1 MNRQTALA
9 LATLLLTAGCGSSSK
24 TPPPALE
31 PPTARVTPLAAIGD
45 GEGQLNLI
53 AVQGYVDPAW
63 SAAFQRSNPKCKLN
77 VKYAR
82 SPQEVTVLMKDG
94 GGGQWDMVAASGVVG
109 LGLIYGGDV
118 QPMNTALIPDWKNF
132 EPTFQNPSFNTVRGV
147 HYGISLQW
155 GPNTLLFNTRKF
167 PNAPTSWDVIYDPGN
182 KGLITVPDDPIQIAD
197 AALYLSKT
205 QPKLGITDPYELT
218 RKQFDAAVGL
228 LKDQQLLV
236 KRYWAT
242 PTDEIELFDSG
253 VVLAGS
259 GSSYQAVQLA
269 LSGAPVADT
278 VPAEG
283 VTGWAD
289 SWMLATKAA
298 HPNCAYMWA
307 AFVSTPKVQALQALA
322 YGEAPVNP
330 KACAQMEALQSGS
343 CGRYHANAA
352 SSYFDAIRF
361 WRTPL
366 ATCDD
371 GTSSCVPYDEWTSAW
386 ATIKAPAR

>member
-1 MNRQTALA
+1 VNRQTALA
-9 LATLLLTAGCGSSSK
+9 LATLLLTAACGSSSK

-118 QPMNTALIPDWKNF
+118 QPMNTGLIPDWKNF

-167 PNAPTSWDVIYDPGN
+167 PNVPTSWNVIYDPGN

-289 SWMLATKAA
+289 SWMLATKAT

-307 AFVSTPKVQALQALA
+307 AYVSTPKVQALQALA

-371 GTSSCVPYDEWTSAW
+371 GTSNCVPYDEWTTAW
-386 ATIKAPAR
+386 ATIKR